1 MLIMEA
7 GSLSLSVFVCVR
19 ACVRVVAIAYLLQ
32 KTPHVFPI
40 VGGRKVAHLRAN
52 IEALTLSLS
61 RAQIARIEGVLP
73 FDPGFPST
81 LIVRAPPFRSPK
93 KVPLIA
99 EFSVFFNPL
108 EPIHCWARDVRS
120 SWALLADRRATGRRS
135 TGWSSSAR
143 RPTSGPCRSP
153 SGLRRKRKTHPP
165 DSARLD
171 E

>member
-99 EFSVFFNPL
+99 EFSVFFLPFGINSLLGARCPIIVGVVGGSQGDGTTKHWMVQLGAQTDKWPL
-108 EPIHCWARDVRS
+108 PEPI
-120 SWALLADRRATGRRS
+120 
-135 TGWSSSAR
+135 
-143 RPTSGPCRSP
+143 RPAQKEEDTP
-153 SGLRRKRKTHPP
+153 SGQP
-165 DSARLD
+165 SS
-171 E
+171 